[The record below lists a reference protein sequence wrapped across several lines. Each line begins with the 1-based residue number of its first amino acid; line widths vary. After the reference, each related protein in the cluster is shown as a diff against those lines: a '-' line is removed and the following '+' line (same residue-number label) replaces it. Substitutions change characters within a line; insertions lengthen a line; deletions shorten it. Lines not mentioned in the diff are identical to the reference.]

1 MKIINLGIFAH
12 IDAGKTTLTEQI
24 LHISGVIPS
33 LGSIEEGTTES
44 DTLSVE
50 IERGISILS
59 SLLQFEY
66 KSNTGIIKF
75 NLIDTPGHL
84 DFRNQADSI
93 LDTIDIAIVLIDGS
107 RGVESQTTL
116 LHKSLQD
123 KKIPEIFFIN
133 KLDRSSDNLSETII
147 SIQDLLKKTPSILF
161 HTNDYHSIWD
171 YPENFSESD
180 HLELIEWNEELSSQ
194 YLDDTSLLFELS
206 LSGLKLGIVESQL
219 HPVLGGSAFLGNG
232 VRELLELI
240 SLLEFPVPRPNAD
253 SDVIL
258 SKRINHQELGPITLA
273 KALKDISTNQEFRL
287 QNQIAKVQTI
297 YNLLGDRVTKLD
309 KIHRGDIFVSSDL
322 NNFNHLNND
331 FQYPYIVVV
340 EPEFAGDRPEL
351 LDFMEA
357 IVWEDSSYKISED
370 EDTGSILLS
379 GQGELHLDVFQDRL
393 RKFFNKNFTFGELK
407 VARYELS
414 KIMEK
419 QIVFEHIAYGDK
431 ISSGKISA
439 TLRDT
444 AHFSKQIAFEVSLPE
459 KIQNVVT
466 TAFFEALSRGNNHL
480 EVLGMDCKIHS
491 YEPPSFSNGDQTL
504 VLVKIAVVSGIRSL
518 IAGCTDLVGPV
529 SELEILVADIYLG
542 SVLSLL
548 QKREAQ
554 IQEVSKKNSS
564 NSIVFARA
572 GTENLLGFP
581 SALRNMT
588 KGTGVSFQRNIF
600 NSENYNVLNE
610 KKAR

>member
-24 LHISGVIPS
+24 LHLAGVIPS
-33 LGSIEEGTTES
+33 RGSIEEGTTES

-50 IERGISILS
+50 IERGISIVS

-66 KSNTGIIKF
+66 KCKTGVIKF
-75 NLIDTPGHL
+75 NIIDTPGHL

-123 KKIPEIFFIN
+123 KQIPEIFFVN
-133 KLDRSSDNLSETII
+133 KLDRSSEYLSDTLI
-147 SIQDLLKKTPSILF
+147 SIQDLLQKTPSILF
-161 HTNDYHSIWD
+161 HTNDYQSIWD
-171 YPENFSESD
+171 YPDHFSEKD
-180 HLELIEWNEELSSQ
+180 HLELFEWNDEFSAKYLQEPNRLYELSVA
-194 YLDDTSLLFELS
+194 
-206 LSGLKLGIVESQL
+206 GLISGIVKSKIYA
-219 HPVLGGSAFLGNG
+219 VLGGSAFLGTG

-240 SLLEFPVPRPNAD
+240 SMLEYSESKASID
-253 SDVIL
+253 SDIIL
-258 SKRINHQELGPITLA
+258 SKRIIHQELGPITLGR
-273 KALKDISTNQEFRL
+273 ALKDISINQDFRY
-287 QNQIAKVQTI
+287 QNKNVKLKTI
-297 YNLLGDRVTKLD
+297 YNLLGDRVTSLSKVQS
-309 KIHRGDIFVSSDL
+309 GDIFASPDL
-322 NNFNHLNND
+322 NNFKQFKND
-331 FQYPYIVVV
+331 FQYPFIVVV
-340 EPEFAGDRPEL
+340 EPEFGNDRSEL
-351 LDFMEA
+351 RIQMEKL
-357 IVWEDSSYKISED
+357 VWEDPSYKLSED
-370 EDTGSILLS
+370 EDTGSMLLL
-379 GQGELHLDVFQDRL
+379 GQGELHLDVFQERL
-393 RKFFNKNFTFGELK
+393 KIFFYKNFTFGELK

-419 QIVFEHIAYGDK
+419 QIVFEHIAYGDR

-466 TAFFEALSRGNNHL
+466 TAFFEALSRGNHHL
-480 EVLGMDCKIHS
+480 EVLGLDCRIHS
-491 YEPPSFSNGDQTL
+491 YESPSISNGEHTL
-504 VLVKIAVVSGIRSL
+504 VLLKIAVVSGIRSL

-548 QKREAQ
+548 QKRGAQ

-564 NSIVFARA
+564 SSIVFAKA

-581 SALRNMT
+581 GALRNMT

-600 NSENYNVLNE
+600 NSENYNVLN
-610 KKAR
+610 